1 MVKKLTWRFRIK
13 GIAEGHR
20 SSPHA
25 ITSGAAMMQPR
36 QNVPGEVKVEKEI
49 AKIKFNADAMTLND
63 PVQRKSQMNAIFL
76 SSKVVYFEVP

>member
-1 MVKKLTWRFRIK
+1 
-13 GIAEGHR
+13 
-20 SSPHA
+20 
-25 ITSGAAMMQPR
+25 MMQPR

>member
-1 MVKKLTWRFRIK
+1 MAVAKQGYSRGTPQF
-13 GIAEGHR
+13 
-20 SSPHA
+20 P
-25 ITSGAAMMQPR
+25 TPQTTGAAMMQPR
-36 QNVPGEVKVEKEI
+36 QNVPGEVKVQKEI

>member
-1 MVKKLTWRFRIK
+1 MAVRIK
-13 GIAEGHR
+13 GIKPRDTAG
-20 SSPHA
+20 PH
-25 ITSGAAMMQPR
+25 TTTTGAAMMQPR

-63 PVQRKSQMNAIFL
+63 PVQRKSQMHAIFL

>member
-1 MVKKLTWRFRIK
+1 MVEKINMA
-13 GIAEGHR
+13 IANQGYSRGTPQFPPRHNVGCSHDAAAPER
-20 SSPHA
+20 S
-25 ITSGAAMMQPR
+25 
-36 QNVPGEVKVEKEI
+36 GEVKVEKKI